1 MSKSVFVAAFAT
13 VLTAW
18 RRHGTGRDVLRTI
31 LSLAVVGILALG
43 LAPMARAQGTDG
55 ITVHCVGVVVTNAAS
70 CPPAS
75 GADSHLTIQ
84 DAVNHADPGET
95 VFVGTGIFPEQVL
108 ITKPLTL
115 EGDGATLTH
124 IQPGGVTDNTTSLF
138 SGAPIAAILLVDGTT
153 GVAAS
158 DLTIDGSIAAFNA
171 CSPGYVG
178 IFYRAS
184 SGVIQ
189 ATRVTHI
196 HHPAASGCQA
206 VLGIFVQ
213 SGNGGPGLNSNVT
226 ILQSMV
232 DDYGKN
238 GITANEP
245 GTFVTVSSNTVMG
258 RGKTFSGDA
267 AQNGVQI
274 GFGARGLV
282 SGNIISMHD
291 YDPPDFVACGLL
303 FVQAGGGLGRAKNN
317 TFAMNE
323 QDICTAGVG
332 PSPNSP
338 FN

>member
-1 MSKSVFVAAFAT
+1 MSKSLKMLAAVSATAALFLLRAAVA
-13 VLTAW
+13 
-18 RRHGTGRDVLRTI
+18 
-31 LSLAVVGILALG
+31 LAD
-43 LAPMARAQGTDG
+43 TDG
-55 ITVHCVGVVVTNAAS
+55 ITVHCAPLAFVGTNFLA
-70 CPPAS
+70 CQDFHP
-75 GADSHLTIQ
+75 TIQ
-84 DAVNHADPGET
+84 AAVNHAEAGET
-95 VFVGTGIFPEQVL
+95 VLLGVWTFDEQVT
-108 ITKPLTL
+108 IDKPLTL
-115 EGDGATLTH
+115 EGEGTSLTS
-124 IQPGGVTDNTTSLF
+124 IKPLTVAANSSSLF

-153 GVAAS
+153 GVAVS

-184 SGVIQ
+184 SGAIQ
-189 ATRVTHI
+189 DTHVTHI
-196 HHPAASGCQA
+196 HHPGASGCQA

-226 ILQSMV
+226 ILQSMI

-245 GTFVTVSSNTVMG
+245 GTFVTVSGNTVVG

-282 SGNIISMHD
+282 SGNTISMHD

-303 FVQAGGGLGRAKNN
+303 FFQAGGGLGRAKNN

-323 QDICTAGVG
+323 QNICTGGVG

>member
-1 MSKSVFVAAFAT
+1 VLVFGFFLDAQVAFA
-13 VLTAW
+13 
-18 RRHGTGRDVLRTI
+18 D
-31 LSLAVVGILALG
+31 
-43 LAPMARAQGTDG
+43 TDG
-55 ITVHCVGVVVTNAAS
+55 VTVHCVPPVVVNAGA
-70 CPPAS
+70 CQDQHPS
-75 GADSHLTIQ
+75 GIQ
-84 DAVNHADPGET
+84 DAVNHAEPGET
-95 VFVGTGIFPEQVL
+95 VFVGVGTYSEQVV
-108 ITKPLTL
+108 ITRPLTL
-115 EGDGATLTH
+115 EGEA
-124 IQPGGVTDNTTSLF
+124 TSLTSIKPLTVAANSSSLP
-138 SGAPIAAILLVDGTT
+138 SGAPIAAILLVNGTT
-153 GVAAS
+153 GVAVS

-184 SGVIQ
+184 SGAIQ
-189 ATRVTHI
+189 SIHVTHI
-196 HHPAASGCQA
+196 HHPLASGCQA

-226 ILQSMV
+226 ILQSMI

-245 GTFVTVSSNTVMG
+245 GTFVTVSGNTVMG
-258 RGKTFSGDA
+258 RGKNFSGDA
-267 AQNGVQI
+267 ARNGVQI

-282 SGNIISMHD
+282 SGNSISMHD

-303 FVQAGGGLGRAKNN
+303 FFQAGGGLGRAKNN

-323 QDICTAGVG
+323 QNICTAGVG

>member
-1 MSKSVFVAAFAT
+1 MSCFM
-13 VLTAW
+13 
-18 RRHGTGRDVLRTI
+18 LRTI

-43 LAPMARAQGTDG
+43 LAPMARAQDTDG

-95 VFVGTGIFPEQVL
+95 VVVGTGIFPEQVL

-124 IQPGGVTDNTTSLF
+124 IQPGSVTDNTTSLF

-153 GVAAS
+153 GVAVS

-189 ATRVTHI
+189 ATHVTHI

-238 GITANEP
+238 AITANEP
-245 GTFVTVSSNTVMG
+245 GTFVTVSSNTVTG
-258 RGKTFSGDA
+258 RGPTGPGDA

-274 GFGARGLV
+274 GFGAHGLV
-282 SGNIISMHD
+282 SGNTISLHN
-291 YDPPDFVACGLL
+291 YVPPDFVVCGLL
-303 FVQAGGGLGRAKNN
+303 FAQAGGGLGRAKSN
-317 TFAMNE
+317 TFIANE

-338 FN
+338 FNQ